1 MAKKNRASARPTAT
15 PAQDRPATLKDMLS
29 ADVLDKLKA
38 QANELKVEEQQRK
51 EQQQQEADYV
61 VRPRVST
68 AKEVEPETDFYEEE
82 EEHVDESQLAF
93 QPEYGGGFSEED
105 FPLLDQGEYLPS
117 ATLSESE
124 Y

>member
-1 MAKKNRASARPTAT
+1 MRQGDTAKRLNDYDDWVVAR
-15 PAQDRPATLKDMLS
+15 
-29 ADVLDKLKA
+29 
-38 QANELKVEEQQRK
+38 
-51 EQQQQEADYV
+51 QQQQEADYV